1 MLSRNALI
9 AGLLAA
15 VVTAAPDAAERR
27 SAPAGDGAAARMQAL
42 VTQVSSE
49 RDAAR
54 AEQQRAEQA
63 LAQAQKDLEQAR
75 SALAEAEAQSAR
87 LRAAVGAFEAQNAG
101 LRGRLNEG
109 AQALATLET
118 AHRAQGEQLKTSES
132 GRQALA
138 GERDACRA
146 RVATLEG
153 HNVEL
158 YRIGMELLDRY
169 ERKGLGA
176 VLATREPLIGTARV
190 RLENLVQDYR
200 FRIEDE
206 AVARDATSGSAGT
219 VGAAPSTSATAPA
232 DAGAGQP
239 VAP

>member
-1 MLSRNALI
+1 MSPRTVLVV
-9 AGLLAA
+9 GLLAA
-15 VVTAAPDAAERR
+15 VVTAAAAAAERR

-42 VTQVSSE
+42 VAQVSSE

-54 AEQQRAEQA
+54 AAQQRAEQA
-63 LAQAQKDLEQAR
+63 LAQSQKELEQAR
-75 SALAEAEAQSAR
+75 SALTEAEAQAAR
-87 LRAAVGAFEAQNAG
+87 LRAAVAAFEAQNES
-101 LRGRLNEG
+101 LRVRLNQG
-109 AQALATLET
+109 ARALATLQT
-118 AHRAQGEQLKTSES
+118 AHRAQDEQLKKSQA
-132 GRQALA
+132 GRQELA

-158 YRIGMELLDRY
+158 YRIGMDLLDRY
-169 ERKGLGA
+169 ERKGLGE

-206 AVARDATSGSAGT
+206 AVARH
-219 VGAAPSTSATAPA
+219 AAPARSATTPA
-232 DAGAGQP
+232 DAGADRP
-239 VAP
+239 AAP